1 MSAGS
6 ARTDVSTPA
15 GCATVRAVLRQ
26 TVGTRLVG
34 KQYDADGN
42 PVDSPNKCALRAA
55 FLE

>member
-34 KQYDADGN
+34 KKYDADGN
-42 PVDSPNKCALRAA
+42 PVDSPNKCARGAA